1 MGVYFPP
8 ENRFFSWEREDHPR
22 CNSTPALRLM
32 SCVRVKASRRQI
44 SRGFLLLS
52 SASDMDNSGKAP
64 DEAERDEE
72 GNSLDWLL
80 LKERSEVIV
89 PMDTNVPLQR

>member
-1 MGVYFPP
+1 MLKQAAADKPWV
-8 ENRFFSWEREDHPR
+8 S
-22 CNSTPALRLM
+22 
-32 SCVRVKASRRQI
+32 
-44 SRGFLLLS
+44 LLS
-52 SASDMDNSGKAP
+52 SASDMDNDGKAP

-89 PMDTNVPLQR
+89 PMDTNVSLQR

>member
-1 MGVYFPP
+1 MDG
-8 ENRFFSWEREDHPR
+8 
-22 CNSTPALRLM
+22 
-32 SCVRVKASRRQI
+32 SRKP
-44 SRGFLLLS
+44 L
-52 SASDMDNSGKAP
+52 

-80 LKERSEVIV
+80 LKERPEVIV